1 MKVVANTIMLV
12 PKNMKEVVIGYQC
25 AAGQLHIAL
34 LHIFQTRVQHV
45 IQFITSITIPYDV
58 RTIEL
63 PVYRR
68 LLKISASYDEQR
80 KRRLIAVA
88 FTLVANY

>member
-25 AAGQLHIAL
+25 AAGQPTPLLHSL
-34 LHIFQTRVQHV
+34 LHIFQTRIQHV

-68 LLKISASYDEQR
+68 LLKISAS
-80 KRRLIAVA
+80 
-88 FTLVANY
+88 